1 VSDLPDDISARL
13 REALIAPE
21 QVAAPNYLIRL
32 ELADATRRLI
42 SESLTTVADSD
53 AIGEATRLVA
63 AASALLAGL
72 PHGREYESAEASVTG
87 DPHTSVF
94 VSPFVGS
101 LNPLAPPLYVDM
113 VDDRILATGVF
124 GDQYEGPPG
133 YVHGGVIAAV
143 FDEVL
148 GFAQSLSGRPGMT
161 GRLTIHY
168 RKPTPLHG
176 VAHRRPRRSG
186 GRPQDLHDRSSLPRR
201 HAVRRAEGLFI
212 SMDPQRFLDM
222 RPAGVSWTW
231 QRLFG
236 AVSLRSDN
244 RDMLPTPPHCDGT
257 HQLLAMTSA
266 RTASRRGP
274 RRFAASRPTP
284 GRAANSSTV
293 SGRAAAMTARVS
305 SVHTVRSGRR
315 AARAA
320 DWRQRCRAAST
331 GSGSV
336 TTVRRSEG
344 GGALVIS
351 TVVAATEASHGDG
364 TRSFPARRA
373 AHVMCR
379 RSVARDRAT

>member
-1 VSDLPDDISARL
+1 MSDLPDDISARL
-13 REALIAPE
+13 REALTAPE

-113 VDDRILATGVF
+113 DDDQIVATGVF

-168 RKPTPLHG
+168 RSPTPLHTEL
-176 VAHRRPRRSG
+176 RID
-186 GRPQDLHDRSSLPRR
+186 GRVDRVDGRKIFTIGRLF
-201 HAVRRAEGLFI
+201 HGDTLCAEAEGLFI

-222 RPAGVSWTW
+222 RAT
-231 QRLFG
+231 
-236 AVSLRSDN
+236 
-244 RDMLPTPPHCDGT
+244 
-257 HQLLAMTSA
+257 
-266 RTASRRGP
+266 RR
-274 RRFAASRPTP
+274 R
-284 GRAANSSTV
+284 
-293 SGRAAAMTARVS
+293 
-305 SVHTVRSGRR
+305 
-315 AARAA
+315 
-320 DWRQRCRAAST
+320 
-331 GSGSV
+331 
-336 TTVRRSEG
+336 
-344 GGALVIS
+344 
-351 TVVAATEASHGDG
+351 
-364 TRSFPARRA
+364 
-373 AHVMCR
+373 
-379 RSVARDRAT
+379 